1 MPFLGPGQGGRL
13 PQMEPWD
20 AGGRRTPEPDA
31 AWWAPH
37 TILPLPSCT
46 ESYKRMAPA
55 FLSSVGIRWAGR
67 SSKGLSPPEGWA
79 LPLQIAQ
86 TTGGAQL
93 PCPHT
98 ARAAREVLGRAE
110 DMHLGLKAAPN
121 TVLDIYTQRAQA
133 GRREG
138 GSSSVPTAFCSKCLT
153 EAISQHRDLEA
164 MPVFTSLFRLT
175 RTEWEK
181 KKKGFSTSQASSMSL
196 LKPSLP
202 SSDRPSKDR
211 RPCCYRG
218 KTMEKQKALGKHTA
232 HLLGCFTVYAPK
244 AFVISFSTSVVN
256 LLAD

>member
-20 AGGRRTPEPDA
+20 GGGHRTPEPDA

-181 KKKGFSTSQASSMSL
+181 KKKRVSQQA
-196 LKPSLP
+196 
-202 SSDRPSKDR
+202 R
-211 RPCCYRG
+211 
-218 KTMEKQKALGKHTA
+218 
-232 HLLGCFTVYAPK
+232 
-244 AFVISFSTSVVN
+244 
-256 LLAD
+256 LLAWASWSLHCPLVTGQARTGGPAATGEKPWKSKKPWANTLLTCWAALLFMPQKLL